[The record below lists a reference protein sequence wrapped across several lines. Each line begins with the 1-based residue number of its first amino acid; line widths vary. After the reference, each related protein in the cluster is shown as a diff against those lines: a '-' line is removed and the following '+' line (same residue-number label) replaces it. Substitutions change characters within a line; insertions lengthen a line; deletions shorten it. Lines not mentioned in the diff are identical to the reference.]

1 MAKILIVHGIA
12 NQFVGERELLKGWH
26 PALAD
31 GLSLAG
37 FSSLPKRIA
46 RVLSMVTYSAR
57 PMRSALPMIKNLTTE
72 ITKDRSWRIY
82 CKRVGSGEG
91 RRARGGPFDP
101 GLQKG
106 LFRAPRFAELAL
118 NSLARSRYLADYLP
132 FEFLGDLKQVA
143 LYLDDREL
151 RRTILTRVLDR
162 IGPETRVV
170 IGHSLGSVITY
181 EALCEKPAQVT
192 AFITLGHPWVYRTR
206 SSTSS
211 LQLRTQAGWGTG
223 RAPSSSGAT

>member
-1 MAKILIVHGIA
+1 MWEAA
-12 NQFVGERELLKGWH
+12 REEE
-26 PALAD
+26 PAAVPSIQD
-31 GLSLAG
+31 
-37 FSSLPKRIA
+37 
-46 RVLSMVTYSAR
+46 Y
-57 PMRSALPMIKNLTTE
+57 E
-72 ITKDRSWRIY
+72 
-82 CKRVGSGEG
+82 
-91 RRARGGPFDP
+91 
-101 GLQKG
+101 KG

-132 FEFLGDLKQVA
+132 LEFLGDLKQVA

-192 AFITLGHPWVYRTR
+192 AFITLGSPLGIPNAIFDKLTPAPHTGGLGHWPGAVKQWSNVAARGDIVAAQKKLAPVFGGQLEDIAIDSGWDAH
-206 SSTSS
+206 SSTRY
-211 LQLRTQAGWGTG
+211 LNAMQTG
-223 RAPSSSGAT
+223 RAIGRALAL